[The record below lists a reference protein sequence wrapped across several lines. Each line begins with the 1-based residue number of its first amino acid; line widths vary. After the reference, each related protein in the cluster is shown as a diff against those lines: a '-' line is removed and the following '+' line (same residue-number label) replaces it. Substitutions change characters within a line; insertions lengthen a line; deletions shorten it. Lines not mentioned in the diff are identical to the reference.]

1 MQSPC
6 ADEPVICPPT
16 QRAFFRFG
24 RDVLL
29 PNVDETAQV
38 SDLIVRTAQWGQ
50 GSTRAVE
57 DGRFLVGYG
66 CGGFGIYYG
75 NLWNL
80 GSNKNLDLLTC
91 YNSVEQ
97 GFRGTIPLGI

>member
-6 ADEPVICPPT
+6 ADELVVCPPT

-38 SDLIVRTAQWGQ
+38 SDLIVRSAQCQ

-57 DGRFLVGYG
+57 DGRFLVGY
-66 CGGFGIYYG
+66 CGGFTVGGFIMNFHGICMG
-75 NLWNL
+75 L
-80 GSNKNLDLLTC
+80 
-91 YNSVEQ
+91 
-97 GFRGTIPLGI
+97 FMGII

>member
-80 GSNKNLDLLTC
+80 YETFFGNYFLDSMLKLHSRT
-91 YNSVEQ
+91 
-97 GFRGTIPLGI
+97 

>member
-6 ADEPVICPPT
+6 ADELVVCPPT

-66 CGGFGIYYG
+66 CGGFTVMGFIMDFYGICMR
-75 NLWNL
+75 L
-80 GSNKNLDLLTC
+80 
-91 YNSVEQ
+91 
-97 GFRGTIPLGI
+97 FLGIIFWIQC